1 MTHADALAL
10 FLAGAAAAFINT
22 VAGAGSLI
30 SLRVLMLLGVPAVV
44 ANGTNRL
51 PVLVQS
57 IVAYLGFRRANV
69 VAPPSELRR
78 VVLYAGLGSL
88 GGAVASSFVPEEAM
102 RTILIFVLFGVA
114 VVSLFGLRKK
124 KEKDEAAPAVAPA
137 SYVPWLVVSGAYG
150 GFLQAGV
157 GLILLYALMDVRG
170 LSALEANLIKAAATA
185 VFAVIALGVFVAHGQ
200 FDLPKAL
207 VLSAGAFAGALLG
220 VRFAARYVSVLR
232 YVAVGADFVACV
244 VLLWREWAA

>member
-1 MTHADALAL
+1 VTPADVVVL

-57 IVAYLGFRRANV
+57 VVAYLGFRRANV
-69 VAPPSELRR
+69 VVEPTELRR
-78 VVLYAGLGSL
+78 VVLYAGVGSL
-88 GGAVASSFVPEEAM
+88 VGAVASSFVPEEAM

-124 KEKDEAAPAVAPA
+124 KAKEDGAPAIAPA
-137 SYVPWLVVSGAYG
+137 SYVPWLILSGAYG

-157 GLILLYALMDVRG
+157 GLLLLYALMDVRG
-170 LSALEANLIKAAATA
+170 LDALKANLIKAAATA
-185 VFAVIALGVFVAHGQ
+185 VFAVIALTVFVVRGQ
-200 FDLPKAL
+200 FDAPKAL
-207 VLSAGAFAGALLG
+207 ALSAGAFAGALLG

-232 YVAVGADFVACV
+232 YVAVVADFVACV
-244 VLLWREWAA
+244 VLLYREWAG